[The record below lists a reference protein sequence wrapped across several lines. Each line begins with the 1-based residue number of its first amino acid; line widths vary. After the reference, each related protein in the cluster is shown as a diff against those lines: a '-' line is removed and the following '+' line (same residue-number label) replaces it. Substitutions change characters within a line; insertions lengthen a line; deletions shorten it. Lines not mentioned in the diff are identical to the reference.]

1 MCILF
6 LLNYLYSPNLK
17 ELNVVKVIV
26 ASKNPVKANAVLQGF
41 SSYFPEV
48 YIEKVAVPSGVSDQP
63 LTDDETRKGAFNR
76 AENAREKIK
85 EADFWVGIE
94 GGIEKNGNGLTA
106 FAWVVILSEN
116 KTGESRTT
124 TFQLP
129 AKVAQLI
136 AEGHELGHAND
147 IVFEQ
152 TNSKQKYGAVGLLTQ
167 NQVDRTGLYQQAVQ
181 LALVPFINPG
191 LF

>member
-1 MCILF
+1 M
-6 LLNYLYSPNLK
+6 
-17 ELNVVKVIV
+17 VKVIV

-41 SSYFPEV
+41 SSYFSEV
-48 YIEKVAVPSGVSDQP
+48 NIEKISVASGVSDQP
-63 LTDDETRKGAFNR
+63 LSDDETRKGACNR
-76 AENAREKIK
+76 AKNAKEKFN

-106 FAWVVILSEN
+106 FAWVVILSDN

-152 TNSKQKYGAVGLLTQ
+152 TNSKQKHGAVGLLTQ

>member
-1 MCILF
+1 M
-6 LLNYLYSPNLK
+6 LK
-17 ELNVVKVIV
+17 VVI

-41 SSYFPEV
+41 SSYFPEIE
-48 YIEKVAVPSGVSDQP
+48 IEKVSVPSGVSDQP
-63 LTDDETRKGAFNR
+63 LTDDETRRGAYIR
-76 AENAREKIK
+76 AENAKEMFN

-94 GGIEKNGNGLTA
+94 GGIEKNDNGLTA
-106 FAWVVILSEN
+106 FAWIVILSEN

-136 AEGHELGHAND
+136 AEGYELGHAND

-152 TNSKQKYGAVGLLTQ
+152 TNSKQKHGAVGLLTQ
-167 NQVDRTGLYQQAVQ
+167 NHVDRTGLYQQAVE
-181 LALVPFINPG
+181 LALVPFINPK